1 MNQDYYKI
9 LGVSPTAT
17 AAEIKRA
24 FRKKAKQLHP
34 DVFSSQKEI
43 NSSLKE
49 EFNLVLKAYEIL
61 SDLHQK
67 RMFDEEYNLKTRYE
81 RGAKSEDSFN
91 YREWLAARPDEESK
105 CKLIFF
111 DLMHKNEDNA
121 VALFKK
127 LNTEIPN
134 FSLSYWFT
142 REDFMDYGFILCEEM
157 IFRGEYYDAILLLLQ
172 IIKMENTYPCFKI
185 FFSEVLLLAKTVL
198 KRQLEGSVPDEL
210 FLDALE
216 RALDLGFP
224 KKDEA
229 VFFLKMAAAYD
240 RLGDSETA
248 IICIKE
254 AQKLDRGI
262 HIPLNLKKFI
272 F

>member
-1 MNQDYYKI
+1 MIQDYYKI
-9 LGVSPTAT
+9 LGVSQNAT
-17 AAEIKRA
+17 ASEIKRA
-24 FRKKAKQLHP
+24 FRKKAKELHP
-34 DVFSSQKEI
+34 DVLQSQEKV
-43 NSSLKE
+43 NSSRKE
-49 EFNLVLKAYEIL
+49 EFTLVLKAYEIL

-67 RMFDEEYNLKTRYE
+67 RMFDEEYSVKMRYE
-81 RGAKSEDSFN
+81 TGFRKEKSFN
-91 YREWLAARPDEESK
+91 YREWLAARPDEESQ

-111 DLMHKNEDNA
+111 DLMHKHEDDA

-127 LNTEIPN
+127 LNTEIPD
-134 FSLSYWFT
+134 FSLSYWFS

-157 IFRGEYYDAILLLLQ
+157 IFRGEYYDAIILLLQ
-172 IIKMENTYPCFKI
+172 IIKMENSYPYFKI
-185 FFSEVLLLAKTVL
+185 FFPEVMLLAKTVL
-198 KRQLEGSVPDEL
+198 KRQLEGSVSDEL

-216 RALDLGFP
+216 RALEVGFP

-254 AQKLDRGI
+254 AQKSDRGI
-262 HIPLNLKKFI
+262 HIPLSLKKYI
-272 F
+272 Y

>member
-1 MNQDYYKI
+1 MDYYKI
-9 LGVSPTAT
+9 LGVSPKAS
-17 AAEIKRA
+17 ASEIKRA

-34 DVFSSQKEI
+34 DLLDPDSAE
-43 NSSLKE
+43 NAAHKE
-49 EFNLVLKAYEIL
+49 EFNLVLKAYEVL

-67 RMFDEEYNLKTRYE
+67 RLFDEENELKNRYSKAF
-81 RGAKSEDSFN
+81 RSENSFN
-91 YREWLAARPDEESK
+91 YREWLAARPDLESQ

-111 DLMHKNEDNA
+111 DLMHKNEDYA
-121 VALFKK
+121 VELFKK
-127 LNTEIPN
+127 LNTEVPD

-157 IFRGEYYDAILLLLQ
+157 IFRGEYYDAIILLLQ
-172 IIKMENTYPCFKI
+172 IIKMENSFPYFKI
-185 FFSEVLLLAKTVL
+185 FFPEVMLLAKTVL
-198 KRQLEGSVPDEL
+198 KRQLEGTVPDEL

>member
-1 MNQDYYKI
+1 
-9 LGVSPTAT
+9 
-17 AAEIKRA
+17 
-24 FRKKAKQLHP
+24 
-34 DVFSSQKEI
+34 
-43 NSSLKE
+43 
-49 EFNLVLKAYEIL
+49 
-61 SDLHQK
+61 
-67 RMFDEEYNLKTRYE
+67 
-81 RGAKSEDSFN
+81 
-91 YREWLAARPDEESK
+91 
-105 CKLIFF
+105 
-111 DLMHKNEDNA
+111 MHKNEDYA
-121 VALFKK
+121 VELFKK
-127 LNTEIPN
+127 LNTEVPD

-157 IFRGEYYDAILLLLQ
+157 IFRGEYYDAIILLLQ
-172 IIKMENTYPCFKI
+172 IIKMENSFPYFKI
-185 FFSEVLLLAKTVL
+185 FFPEVMLLAKTVL

-229 VFFLKMAAAYD
+229 VFFIKMAGAYD

-248 IICIKE
+248 TICIKE

>member
-1 MNQDYYKI
+1 MDYYKI
-9 LGVSPTAT
+9 LGVSPKAS

-34 DVFSSQKEI
+34 DLLGPDSAENSSQKE
-43 NSSLKE
+43 
-49 EFNLVLKAYEIL
+49 EFKLVLKAYEVL

-67 RMFDEEYNLKTRYE
+67 RLFDEENELKNRYSKAF
-81 RGAKSEDSFN
+81 RSENSFN
-91 YREWLAARPDEESK
+91 YREWLAARPDLESK

-111 DLMHKNEDNA
+111 DLMHKNEDYA
-121 VALFKK
+121 VELFKK
-127 LNTEIPN
+127 LNTEVPD

-157 IFRGEYYDAILLLLQ
+157 IFRGEYYDAIILLLQ
-172 IIKMENTYPCFKI
+172 IIKMENSFPYFKI
-185 FFSEVLLLAKTVL
+185 FFPEVMLLAKTVL

-229 VFFLKMAAAYD
+229 VFFLKMAGAYD

-248 IICIKE
+248 TICIKE

>member
-9 LGVSPTAT
+9 LGVSPKAS

-24 FRKKAKQLHP
+24 FRLKAKQLHP
-34 DVFSSQKEI
+34 DLSDSVENP
-43 NSSLKE
+43 NSSKRE

-61 SDLHQK
+61 SNLHTK
-67 RMFDEEYNLKTRYE
+67 SLFDEEYNIKMRYE
-81 RGAKSEDSFN
+81 KGSRSENSFN
-91 YREWLAARPDEESK
+91 YRQWLLARTDEESQ

-111 DLMHKNEDNA
+111 DLMHNNEDDA

-127 LNTEIPN
+127 LNTEKPN

-157 IFRGEYYDAILLLLQ
+157 ILRNEFYDAALLLLQ
-172 IIKMENTYPCFKI
+172 IIKMEKSYPYFKI
-185 FFSEVLLLAKTVL
+185 FFPEVILLTKTVL
-198 KRQLEGSVPDEL
+198 TRQLEGQVPDEL

-216 RALDLGFP
+216 RALELEFP

-229 VFFLKMAAAYD
+229 MFFLKMAGAYD
-240 RLGDSETA
+240 RLGDTETA
-248 IICIKE
+248 RICIKE
-254 AQKLDRGI
+254 AQKIERGI
-262 HIPLNLKKFI
+262 HIPQKLKKFI
-272 F
+272 I